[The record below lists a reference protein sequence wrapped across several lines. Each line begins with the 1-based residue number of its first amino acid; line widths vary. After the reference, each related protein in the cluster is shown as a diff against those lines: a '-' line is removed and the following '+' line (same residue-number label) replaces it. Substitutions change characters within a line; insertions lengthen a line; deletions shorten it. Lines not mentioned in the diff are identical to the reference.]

1 MARSAVRPGLEV
13 LLSDSL
19 QLVQGRR
26 VGLVANPASVT
37 RDLVHA
43 ADLLQA
49 RPGVRLVTLFGP
61 EHGLRGEAQ
70 DMEAVPGGTDPGT
83 GLPIHS
89 LYGSSAATLAPET
102 EMLDGLDLLLVDLP
116 DVGARYYTFAATL
129 SYVMERAA
137 TRRLPV
143 IVLDRP
149 NPLGGTVVEGPLVEP
164 GFESFVGRF
173 PIPVRHGLTMGEL
186 ALLFNQEFGLGADV
200 QIVRMEGWTR
210 NMTWEDSGLPWVPPS
225 PNMPTPETA
234 HVYPGGCLVEG
245 TNLSEGRGTTRPF
258 EFIGAPWLDAPALA
272 ATLNEQHLPGLL
284 FRPHWF
290 RPVAQ
295 KWAGRNC
302 AGVQAHI
309 TDRREVRSFAAYVA
323 LLAAARRQAPEA
335 FAWRQDAYE
344 FESRH
349 PAIDLLAG
357 SSRLRHDLESER
369 PVRDMEE
376 EWRRAA
382 EGFEPARQHVLLYDR
397 AR

>member
-1 MARSAVRPGLEV
+1 VARSAVRPGLEV

-37 RDLVHA
+37 RDLAHA

-382 EGFEPARQHVLLYDR
+382 EGFEPARQHVLLYDT

>member
-37 RDLVHA
+37 RDLAHA

-382 EGFEPARQHVLLYDR
+382 EGFEPARQHVLLYDT